1 MKPRATRSI
10 VSTFVLASLAL
21 SGAAMAG
28 PKDSAAQKLDKQ
40 AMDDDYLNVR
50 FDKAQEKLEKA
61 IKECGDS
68 GCEPKV
74 KAQLYMHLGII
85 LVNAGKKDDA
95 TKAFAAGLKVDGN
108 AAPEKDFT
116 SPDVQKAYDAAKGG
130 AKAPPPDKD
139 PPAKPDK
146 EDKEVASDLKH
157 EPVTEAPANT
167 PLPIYVAAESGAAKF
182 VVNYKPFG
190 ADWVKLEM
198 KKMGKGFGIE
208 IPCKDTSTTGVL
220 KYYIVAQDSGGDVT
234 GTAGSKKQPYEVQ
247 IKSKISGD
255 GPSFPGKDP
264 PKACKGKDAC
274 PPGINEPGCEA
285 ATVGFGSKCT
295 GPGQCSKADGLAC
308 IEGTCQVGKEEGDGD
323 GDGDGSG
330 DGAPA
335 KKNWL
340 SLSLSLDEAIVSGG
354 EVCSVSSY
362 ESGTYACFKDSG
374 KMYDPSKPRGSN
386 RGTVSGPP
394 FALGTVRVLVGFDRL
409 VSKTSPILV
418 GVRLG
423 YAFNG
428 GPATQDL
435 KTGAEDKKFFAPH
448 AELRATYFIGK
459 DALTKLGARPFVYV
473 AGGAAQVDAK
483 VSGIPV
489 SNDCTAKSTAN
500 AVPAAS
506 CKDTDG
512 DGKPNSVDKPTS
524 IPVDAYRKMG
534 TTFIAV
540 GGGMV
545 YAVSPKSGVSLD
557 LKISNFFG
565 SSGLAVSQ
573 TLGYVSGF

>member
-1 MKPRATRSI
+1 MKPRATRSLL
-10 VSTFVLASLAL
+10 STVMLASLAL
-21 SGAAMAG
+21 SGVALAG

-68 GCEPKV
+68 GCDTKL
-74 KAQLYMHLGII
+74 KAQLHMHLGII

-95 TKAFAAGLKVDGN
+95 TKAFAAGLKVDPN
-108 AAPEKDFT
+108 ATPEKDFT
-116 SPDVQKAYDAAKGG
+116 SPDVQKAFDAAKGG
-130 AKAPPPDKD
+130 AKAPPPEKD
-139 PPAKPDK
+139 PPTKPEK
-146 EDKEVASDLKH
+146 EEREVASDLKH

-198 KKMGKGFGIE
+198 KKMGRGYGAE
-208 IPCKDTSTTGVL
+208 IPCKDTNTTGVL
-220 KYYIVAQDSGGDVT
+220 KYYIVAQDAGGDVT
-234 GTAGSKKQPYEVQ
+234 GSAGSKKQPYEVQ
-247 IKSKISGD
+247 VKSKISGD

-264 PKACKGKDAC
+264 PKACKSKDAC
-274 PPGINEPGCEA
+274 PPGINEPGCESS
-285 ATVGFGSKCT
+285 VGFGSKCT

-308 IEGTCQVGKEEGDGD
+308 IEGTCQVGTEDGD
-323 GDGDGSG
+323 GDGDGG
-330 DGAPA
+330 DTPRP

-374 KMYDPSKPRGSN
+374 RMYDPSKPRGSN

-409 VSKTSPILV
+409 ISKTTPLLL

-448 AELRATYFIGK
+448 AEVRATYYIGK
-459 DALTKLGARPFVYV
+459 DALTKLGPRPFVYL

-483 VSGIPV
+483 VTGIPV
-489 SNDCTAKSTAN
+489 SNDCSAKTSGSA
-500 AVPAAS
+500 AAS
-506 CKDTDG
+506 CKDTNG
-512 DGKPNSVDKPTS
+512 DGKPDSVDKPTGVS
-524 IPVDAYRKMG
+524 VDAYRKMG
-534 TTFIAV
+534 TMFVAV